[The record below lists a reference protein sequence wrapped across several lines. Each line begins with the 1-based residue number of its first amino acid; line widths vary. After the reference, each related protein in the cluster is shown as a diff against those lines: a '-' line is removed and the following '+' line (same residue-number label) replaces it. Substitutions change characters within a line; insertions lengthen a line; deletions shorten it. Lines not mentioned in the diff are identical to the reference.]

1 MGKRLIIVGADFSN
15 VALDKLRISI
25 GNTILSK
32 GTSTTLTLSAPSV
45 TSPTLSATTTSEG
58 VISIEGT
65 GPNYTIS
72 ALATGEQIITCTL
85 SYDNKSETKEITIK
99 VVA

>member
-32 GTSTTLTLSAPSV
+32 GSTTTLTLSASSV
-45 TSPTLSATTTSEG
+45 TSPTLNATTSG
-58 VISIEGT
+58 DIISLEGT
-65 GPNYTIS
+65 GPNYTVN
-72 ALATGEQIITCTL
+72 ALAIGEQTITCTL
-85 SYDNKSETKEITIK
+85 SYEDKSETKEITIK